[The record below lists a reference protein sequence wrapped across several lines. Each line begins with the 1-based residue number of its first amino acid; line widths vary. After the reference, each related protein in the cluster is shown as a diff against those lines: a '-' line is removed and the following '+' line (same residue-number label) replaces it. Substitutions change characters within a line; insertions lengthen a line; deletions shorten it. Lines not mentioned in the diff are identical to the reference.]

1 MTAAAL
7 RTLAAAASMLFR
19 TFRARR
25 SRNVIAAALGTVA
38 AANA

>member
-19 TFRARR
+19 TFRARFAGDPEMCVR
-25 SRNVIAAALGTVA
+25 
-38 AANA
+38 